1 MDRRLS
7 SFFKVFSE
15 ISGAVQ
21 DGEHLDGVLGL
32 MLERIAEV
40 LDAKGCTLRILEPG
54 AHTLWIEEARGLSRP
69 YLEKGPVAAD
79 PRRTEIFD
87 PGPVVIRDVAHDPRV
102 QYPEAAL
109 QEGIVSIVGLP
120 VALVGGMRMLLRIY
134 FDRPVD
140 LTDDE
145 IRFLDAIVGQG
156 AAAIRFTLVQ
166 SRYFDT
172 FRSVISAIHGGEDI
186 QSILSAIVSRV
197 ASIMMA
203 KGAIFWVVDQDEG
216 RIVHRVSSGFNYAS
230 LAGVAY
236 GDLAAIFP
244 LDRRGPIYIDDARYD
259 ERLPNLERLGKKR
272 VRTVIGLPVEIVAP
286 YAGVLAVYFGQQ
298 RHLTPGEGNFLRAL
312 AEQGAVALHKAL
324 RYDEQMLAAFRQTV
338 EVLVMALE
346 AKDPFTHGHSLK
358 VAQYARRTAVAL
370 GLPAHQGETIYQ
382 AGLLHDIGKIGMHD
396 RILSRLGRLS
406 SREMNIIRL
415 HPEVGASILA
425 PLTSLKALVPLVRHH
440 HERYDGKGYPD
451 GLAGE
456 AIPLGARILAAC
468 DAFDCMLSGRPHIAP
483 VPLDRA
489 LDQLEAGAGVQF
501 DPQVAAALADWV
513 RKDPAAVSPVDPT
526 GDYLDRFRTER
537 IGAKPLMA
545 RFGLYPTLF

>member
-40 LDAKGCTLRILEPG
+40 LGAKGCTLRILEPG
-54 AHTLWIEEARGLSRP
+54 AASLWIEEARGLSRS

-79 PRRTEIFD
+79 PGRSEIFD

-109 QEGIVSIVGLP
+109 REGIVSIVGLP

-134 FDRPVD
+134 FDRPID
-140 LTDDE
+140 LSDDE

-156 AAAIRFTLVQ
+156 AAAIRCALMQ

-186 QSILSAIVSRV
+186 QAILSAIVSRI
-197 ASIMMA
+197 ASLMMTR
-203 KGAIFWVVDQDEG
+203 GAIFWVVDQAEG
-216 RIVHRVSSGFNYAS
+216 RIVHQVGSGFSYAS
-230 LAGVAY
+230 LAGVGY
-236 GDLAAIFP
+236 RDLTTIFP
-244 LDRRGPIYIDDARYD
+244 LDNREPICIDDARYD

-272 VRTVIGLPVEIVAP
+272 VRTVIGLPVAIVPP
-286 YAGVLAVYFGQQ
+286 YAGILAVYFGQQ
-298 RHLTPGEGNFLRAL
+298 RHLTVGEANFLQAL

-324 RYDEQMLAAFRQTV
+324 RYDEKMLVAFRQTV

-358 VAQYARRTAVAL
+358 VAQYARRTALAL
-370 GLPAHQGETIYQ
+370 GLSDLEAETVYQ
-382 AGLLHDIGKIGMHD
+382 AGLLHDIGKIGMQD

-406 SREMNIIRL
+406 SREMDIIRL

-451 GLAGE
+451 GLTGE

-468 DAFDCMLSGRPHIAP
+468 DAFDCMLSGRPHIAA
-483 VPLDRA
+483 VPLARA
-489 LDQLEAGAGVQF
+489 LVQLEAGAGVQF
-501 DPQVAAALADWV
+501 DPRVAAALAEWV
-513 RKDPAAVSPVDPT
+513 RKDPEAVSPLDPT

-537 IGAKPLMA
+537 IRAKPFPD
-545 RFGLYPTLF
+545 RVGLYPALF